1 MPFILSFYG
10 TCEDGT
16 GGPNNASSGSAPTGV
31 SIASAATG
39 NYDNAV
45 SAEETA
51 SSFSAMDVAA
61 SGFSSN
67 TATKNV
73 SVGTMALHSWLSGFA
88 SIKVYGYIRA
98 TGATSFQWDMS
109 TGGETNLTA
118 GTASTSGTPSTSQD
132 ELSGGIDETAVLTF
146 GSGRGGYIFPSAG
159 DEWHIVISASA
170 TNSNGTTDA
179 ADVDIIY
186 AFVS

>member
-16 GGPNNASSGSAPTGV
+16 GGPNNAGGGSAPTGV

-39 NYDNAV
+39 NYNNAV

-51 SSFSAMDVAA
+51 ASFSDMDIAA

-67 TATKNV
+67 QAAKNV
-73 SVGTMALHSWLSGFA
+73 STGNMAVHTWPSGFA
-88 SIKVYGYIRA
+88 AIKVYGYIRA
-98 TGATSFQWDMS
+98 TSATSFQWDMAI
-109 TGGETNLTA
+109 TGETNLSA
-118 GTASTSGTPSTSQD
+118 GSAGTSGTPSTSQN
-132 ELSGGIDETAVLTF
+132 ELTGGIDETAILTF

-159 DEWHIVISASA
+159 DELHIAISASA
-170 TNSNGTTDA
+170 TNGNGTTDA
-179 ADVDIIY
+179 ADVTIIY
-186 AFVS
+186 NFVL